1 MTIYEMITTEL
12 KLPCAYG
19 YHSTKQTP
27 PYFCVMGS
35 GQEQFQADNTYY
47 TKKNNWQVEY
57 YFTDKDTELEDAIE
71 NLFLNNGY
79 KYNKSEDV
87 YIESEDV
94 FVIYYDL

>member
-1 MTIYEMITTEL
+1 MTIYELITTEL

-47 TKKNNWQVEY
+47 TKKNGWQVEY
-57 YFTDKDTELEDAIE
+57 YFTDKDTELEEAIE

-79 KYNKSEDV
+79 KYTKSEDV

-94 FVIYYDL
+94 FVIYYDI